1 MADSKINSSH
11 HNCRRMNELYAIGDT
26 VVFQCGNTKKR
37 RRYPNCFHQQKQVAK
52 DGGSVAKA
60 ARTQLES
67 KLGHGVI
74 SQAKASDYLP
84 NIETNKE

>member
-1 MADSKINSSH
+1 
-11 HNCRRMNELYAIGDT
+11 MNGLYAIGDT
-26 VVFQCGNTKKR
+26 VVFQYGNTKKR

-52 DGGSVAKA
+52 DSGSVAKA

-74 SQAKASDYLP
+74 TQAKASAYLP

>member
-1 MADSKINSSH
+1 
-11 HNCRRMNELYAIGDT
+11 MNELYAIGDT
-26 VVFQCGNTKKR
+26 VVFQYGNTKKR

-52 DGGSVAKA
+52 DSGSVAKA

-74 SQAKASDYLP
+74 TQAKASDYLT